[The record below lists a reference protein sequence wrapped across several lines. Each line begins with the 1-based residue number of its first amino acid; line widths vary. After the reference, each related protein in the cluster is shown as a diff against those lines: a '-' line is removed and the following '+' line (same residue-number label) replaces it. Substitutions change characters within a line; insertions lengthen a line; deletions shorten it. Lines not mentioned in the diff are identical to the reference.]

1 MSANYNNKQELVKI
15 LSDVNCEMYK
25 NNKIDKI
32 EYKKNT
38 KILIKTIQ
46 GRLRLSEKQIALVG
60 MTVQHK
66 LCVTKLRLCI
76 SMLQINFN

>member
-1 MSANYNNKQELVKI
+1 MESNQNEKKELI
-15 LSDVNCEMYK
+15 QRLCDVNNDMYRK
-25 NNKIDKI
+25 NIIDKL

-38 KILIKTIQ
+38 KILIKTIK
-46 GRLRLSEKQIALVG
+46 GRLNLSNKQLSLIG
-60 MTVQHK
+60 MTVQRN

>member
-1 MSANYNNKQELVKI
+1 MSANNNDKKELVKI
-15 LSDVNCEMYK
+15 LTYVNCEMYK
-25 NNKIDKI
+25 KNKIDKI

-38 KILIKTIQ
+38 KVLIKTIQ
-46 GRLRLSEKQIALVG
+46 GRLKLSERQIALVG